1 MAMRGQFFVGYVYAN
16 PIINP
21 GDSNYLNHYL
31 DDRNFIRFTTKLG
44 AMNIGYV
51 QDYSIITDVSLMPY
65 SQNTENDGIII
76 PELFQNIVY

>member
-1 MAMRGQFFVGYVYAN
+1 MARLGQFVLSFVYTN

-21 GDSNYLNHYL
+21 GDSNYLSYYL

-51 QDYSIITDVSLMPY
+51 QDYSILTDVSLLPF
-65 SQNTENDGIII
+65 SQNLEDAGIII
-76 PELFQNIVY
+76 PDLFQSIVY